1 MGLFDIFKK
10 SETAKA
16 NEVQKVNEPKLQS
29 EPELQ
34 SAQTEFTEQATG
46 IADIT
51 TEKTLETEVS
61 AVDTSVSNTSA
72 VETSATAVSATDTAE
87 TAAETKKVEGYLGDL
102 MKTQAL
108 LSLVEVPIE
117 QRDAEW
123 VGHFLNDLPLASF
136 RCGTPQVIAGPDGF
150 PYFQLFL
157 PKSGEKFQCF
167 VVEHMINDF
176 LLERGYGIVI
186 NPGEGQPDWV
196 LTYGDILNYH
206 LNKSFFVQDDSLF
219 STNKSDETIQGEIT
233 VGQPSELILPAQTR
247 ALLRDFF
254 VLNGIEDPKILLLSR
269 QATEG
274 VTMDLA
280 FNITPE
286 GFESDLHYRNMMQT
300 VTWYLPRH
308 YSIVGLNDNG
318 TSNGFMPL

>member
-10 SETAKA
+10 SETTRS
-16 NEVQKVNEPKLQS
+16 NEVQKVNEPELQS
-29 EPELQ
+29 EL
-34 SAQTEFTEQATG
+34 
-46 IADIT
+46 
-51 TEKTLETEVS
+51 TEKDSSIAAVKAEETLETEIS
-61 AVDTSVSNTSA
+61 AIDISEDAASA
-72 VETSATAVSATDTAE
+72 TTISSTAVSEAP
-87 TAAETKKVEGYLGDL
+87 AAGTKKVEGYLGDL

-108 LSLVEVPIE
+108 LSLVEVPVE

-123 VGHFLNDLPLASF
+123 VGRFLEDLPLASF

-167 VVEHMINDF
+167 VVEHMISDF
-176 LLERGYGIVI
+176 LLERGYGIVV
-186 NPGEGQPDWV
+186 NPGDGQPDWV

-206 LNKSFFVQDDSLF
+206 LNKSFFIQDSLF
-219 STNKSDETIQGEIT
+219 STNKADETIQGEIT
-233 VGQPSELILPAQTR
+233 VGQPSELILPAETR

-269 QATEG
+269 ETPEG
-274 VTMDLA
+274 PSMDLA